1 VDARAQ
7 PVTKILCGLHKEGA
21 RPIGAGHSATMSLS
35 GPGDAPLALSPPE
48 TPLAKT
54 GAKTA
59 ARSPSPSTPASV
71 AEARRLWEDL
81 SNADT
86 LSVASNDCSPTA
98 KGGGLWD
105 RLKTAATQNKYV
117 SSAVSSAVS
126 ALTESERLRAAAAE
140 AERDSAL
147 QERDQALVLAA
158 VMRGQRD
165 EARVVAGGALLAM
178 LAVGPLDQWRHW
190 AHWAGTTGCVVVALR
205 VARRLQERR
214 SGRDEGMAGT
224 EAEGAPEKQ
233 LATAVEGT
241 AVEGTAV
248 EGTAVERQPNSS
260 CRQTGSFASMWRR
273 VSRPSVGAAPKDGN
287 ARPFLHS
294 YLATCMVT
302 GAAVI
307 LADRLMPSGAL
318 RLSDGGASA

>member
-1 VDARAQ
+1 M
-7 PVTKILCGLHKEGA
+7 CGLHKDW
-21 RPIGAGHSATMSLS
+21 PIGGTGLCLRITMSLS
-35 GPGDAPLALSPPE
+35 GPGDAPLVLSPPE

-158 VMRGQRD
+158 AMRGQRD

-178 LAVGPLDQWRHW
+178 LAVRPLDQWRHW